1 MHVVRTK
8 VLLIS
13 ALGTVIEDP
22 VRVKDQRTFTRAHTH
37 THTHT
42 NTHTQ
47 TRMQTHMH
55 KHAHTDAHKHTQT
68 HMHKHTHACTNTHTH
83 AHKHT
88 HFRWGTEAQGRGL
101 SCGLAETNC
110 SARPPSLHQWLPC
123 RVPGNITRGPTQTQ

>member
-55 KHAHTDAHKHTQT
+55 KHAHTDAHTHTNTRKHT
-68 HMHKHTHACTNTHTH
+68 CTNTHTH
-83 AHKHT
+83 AQTHT
-88 HFRWGTEAQGRGL
+88 HTHTNTHTSGGALKLRAEA
-101 SCGLAETNC
+101 
-110 SARPPSLHQWLPC
+110 SAVVSQKQIAVLDLLPYISGSH
-123 RVPGNITRGPTQTQ
+123 VEFLVI